1 MPQQKLTM
9 TVREVYYE
17 MRAAGIRTNPKAITA
32 GIISGL
38 YPFGNVIN
46 VGETGRHTLLIFRVD
61 FEAWLESKRPKRSS
75 PLQLN
80 PYQQGAG

>member
-17 MRAAGIRTNPKAITA
+17 MREAGIRTNPKAVTA
-32 GIISGL
+32 GIVSGL
-38 YPFGNVIN
+38 YPFGHVIN

-75 PLQLN
+75 SLQLN
-80 PYQQGAG
+80 PYQQGVG